1 MEKTDEVR
9 SGGAFRNVE
18 LTCKLAP
25 GRNVAV
31 AGSFNDW
38 EPKLNPMTDEKGDGE
53 PHSHLLKFTAE
64 GHFIIDFAHFRLPSA
79 LISLRKRWA
88 TTAWAENGYFFRYS
102 LKYLTARGR
111 SPTFL

>member
-18 LTCKLAP
+18 LACKLAP

-38 EPKLNPMTDEKGDGE
+38 EPKLNPMTDEKGDGVYLCTLRLAPGCYE
-53 PHSHLLKFTAE
+53 YKFVVDGEWVLDDGNPNFTSN
-64 GHFIIDFAHFRLPSA
+64 DFGTLNSV
-79 LISLRKRWA
+79 LNVK
-88 TTAWAENGYFFRYS
+88 
-102 LKYLTARGR
+102 
-111 SPTFL
+111 

>member
-38 EPKLNPMTDEKGDGE
+38 EPKLNPLTDEKGDGVYRCTLRLAPGCYE
-53 PHSHLLKFTAE
+53 YKFVVDGEWVLDDGNPNFTSN
-64 GHFIIDFAHFRLPSA
+64 DFGTLNSV
-79 LISLRKRWA
+79 LNVK
-88 TTAWAENGYFFRYS
+88 
-102 LKYLTARGR
+102 
-111 SPTFL
+111 